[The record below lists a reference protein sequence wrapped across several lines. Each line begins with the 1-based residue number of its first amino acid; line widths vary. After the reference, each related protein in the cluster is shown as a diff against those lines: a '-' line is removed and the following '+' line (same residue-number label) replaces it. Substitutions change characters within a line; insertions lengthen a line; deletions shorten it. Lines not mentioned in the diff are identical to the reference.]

1 MTIRRFCALAT
12 VVMLVLLVAACGGSG
27 GKKTATSTPKK
38 TSTARTV
45 TPRGT
50 GASNTTPNAT
60 TSSNGTGGG
69 GNGNSTPGDASNAQ
83 PTAPK
88 ITGDRTSY
96 RVQFTVASDPNH
108 LQQLIE
114 SRNRSVTN
122 LSITVGNG
130 QISIDAP
137 RPFLKVTGTIDAGGN
152 FTASGNG
159 KVDPYDAVDVTF
171 TGTITG
177 DGQITGTYSYG
188 TNGALPGGQPIS
200 YGVSGTT
207 TIARTP
213 DAQR

>member
-12 VVMLVLLVAACGGSG
+12 VALLVLLAAACGGSG
-27 GKKTATSTPKK
+27 GKSTATKTPKK
-38 TSTARTV
+38 TATTNRTITPPVTGALGV
-45 TPRGT
+45 TPGT
-50 GASNTTPNAT
+50 AASD
-60 TSSNGTGGG
+60 GGG
-69 GNGNSTPGDASNAQ
+69 DGNSTPGDTSNAQ